1 MNRKGLIQKLENLNI
16 SFSVK
21 DSSKRLQSKLDKI
34 ETVAIKAFTLLD
46 NGTLQTGG
54 IGGSKKTLFEVG
66 KTYTLD
72 NKKPLELCSNGFHF
86 YTTRDACFGYGLFDS
101 NTVFHRI
108 IAYGEVIS
116 DTEKCVARKLKVC
129 ERVALKLD
137 DKSNSGNSNS
147 GYRNSGNYNSGSYNS
162 GSYNSGYRNS
172 GYYNSG
178 NYNSG
183 YYNSGNTNSGY
194 YNSGNTNSGNYNSGN
209 RNSGNRN
216 SGNYNSGNRN
226 SGNYNSGYYNSGNRN
241 SGKYNSGDC
250 NSGSYN
256 SGSYNS
262 GHKNSGDC
270 NSGFYNSGH
279 NNSGHNNSG
288 NGYRNHF
295 CEETKFFLFDIEVH
309 KEVIDKVSYI
319 NMAWFSLKGKTYKE
333 AWKECPE
340 SVLEEFSRIAE
351 FQTKE
356 AKEKFK
362 RITGLS
368 I

>member
-1 MNRKGLIQKLENLNI
+1 MNRKELIQKLEDLNV

-54 IGGSKKTLFEVG
+54 IGRSKKTLFEVG

-72 NKKPLELCSNGFHF
+72 NEKPLELCANGFHF
-86 YTTRDACFGYGLFDS
+86 YKTRDACFGSGLFGP

-116 DTEKCVARKLKVC
+116 DTMKCVAHKLKVC
-129 ERVALKLD
+129 ERVDLKLD
-137 DKSNSGNSNS
+137 DTSNSGHN
-147 GYRNSGNYNSGSYNS
+147 
-162 GSYNSGYRNS
+162 
-172 GYYNSG
+172 
-178 NYNSG
+178 
-183 YYNSGNTNSGY
+183 
-194 YNSGNTNSGNYNSGN
+194 
-209 RNSGNRN
+209 
-216 SGNYNSGNRN
+216 
-226 SGNYNSGYYNSGNRN
+226 
-241 SGKYNSGDC
+241 NSGDC
-250 NSGSYN
+250 NSGHGN
-256 SGSYNS
+256 SGDKNS
-262 GHKNSGDC
+262 GH
-270 NSGFYNSGH
+270 YNSGH
-279 NNSGHNNSG
+279 NNSGNSNSGNRNSGHNNSG
-288 NGYRNHF
+288 YYNSGGGNSGHGNSGNNNSWNNNSGNNNSGNNNSGGGYRNHF
-295 CEETKFFLFDIEVH
+295 CEETKFFLFDIEVSEGIIA
-309 KEVIDKVSYI
+309 KVNYIDMS
-319 NMAWFSLKGKTYKE
+319 WFSLENKTYHE